1 MNQLIISAKV
11 NEFSETI
18 LLKELV
24 GLYGVLLSGNL
35 HQFEEKL
42 GVVFQD
48 FYNVVAGACVEEA
61 AVSSQPALRCQAQ
74 KHGIGKLTERALQVQ
89 LRTGHYVSVKSL
101 YAKQIRKGYQGPRH
115 LLSARWGL
123 LKGSSPAYYSR
134 ACLMSMVS
142 PSFEVASSVL
152 SHLGIRH
159 NRDRLQDLCGALSSR
174 CKGQEAKVLCKVGE
188 TLAGKLV
195 LIGIDGGRTRT
206 REYKDKC
213 NDAGHEQYDTPWME
227 PKLFVI
233 EVLDKDGQI
242 ERRELPLYGCQFT
255 DKNVIALLAS
265 YLRHLNI
272 EQAECVEVVADGA
285 PWIWNQMRPM
295 LESLG
300 VASDKIVEVLDYYHA
315 AQYVHKIVA
324 ALPAAHKSNGSQILK
339 ELKAKLW
346 NGQIT
351 ELLKQTSGYFKKMT
365 EDVKRYIG
373 YLTKNQGRMDYQMLR
388 DRKLVCG
395 SGVIES
401 GVRRVINLRFKNSSA
416 FWKPDN
422 VEGLFFLRGAFLS
435 FRWDI
440 LINNLIMNK

>member
-1 MNQLIISAKV
+1 MNQLIIGAKV
-11 NEFSETI
+11 KEFSENT
-18 LLKELV
+18 LLKELPV
-24 GLYGVLLSGNL
+24 LYGVLLSGNL

-42 GVVFQD
+42 SVVFQD
-48 FYNVVAGACVEEA
+48 FYNAVAGACVQEA
-61 AVSSQPALRCQAQ
+61 AVASQPEVRSQAQ
-74 KHGIGKLTERALQVQ
+74 KQGIGKLTERPLKIQ
-89 LRTGHYVSVKSL
+89 LCTGYYVEVKSL
-101 YAKQIRKGYQGPRH
+101 YAKRIRRDYQGPRH

-123 LKGSSPAYYSR
+123 LKGASPAYYSR
-134 ACLMSMVS
+134 VCLLSMVS
-142 PSFEVASSVL
+142 PSFEVASSIL

-159 NRDRLQDLCGALSSR
+159 NRDRLQDLCEALSSR
-174 CKGQEAKVLCKVGE
+174 CKGREAKVLCKVGE
-188 TLAGKLV
+188 TLAGKIV
-195 LIGIDGGRTRT
+195 LIGMDGGRTRT
-206 REYKDKC
+206 RKYKGKC
-213 NDAGHEQYDTPWME
+213 NDAGNEQFDTPWME

-242 ERRELPLYGCQFT
+242 ERRELPLYGCQFA
-255 DKNVIALLAS
+255 DKDVIALLAS

-272 EQAECVEVVADGA
+272 DQAECVEVVADGA

-300 VASDKIVEVLDYYHA
+300 VASNKIVEVLDYYHA
-315 AQYVHKIVA
+315 AQYVHKIVG
-324 ALPAAHKSNGSQILK
+324 ALPAAHQRNGSQILK

-351 ELLKQTSGYFKKMT
+351 ELIKQASGYFKKMT
-365 EDVKRYIG
+365 EEVKKYIG

-401 GVRRVINLRFKNSSA
+401 GIRRVINLRFKNSSA
-416 FWKPDN
+416 FWKPEN

-435 FRWDI
+435 FRWNI
-440 LINNLIMNK
+440 LINNLIICK